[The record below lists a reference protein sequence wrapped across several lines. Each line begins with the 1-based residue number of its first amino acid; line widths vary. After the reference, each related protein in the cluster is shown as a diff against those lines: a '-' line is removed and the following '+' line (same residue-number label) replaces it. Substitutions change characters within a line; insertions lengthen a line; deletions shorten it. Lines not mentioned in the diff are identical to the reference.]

1 MKPAERFVPPPRRQV
16 AGILDGADGE
26 RLGMRASSKQAASD
40 GVFLQ
45 KLLHLRD
52 EGVGL
57 IPEYAVA
64 RIGDD

>member
-1 MKPAERFVPPPRRQV
+1 MDEAA
-16 AGILDGADGE
+16 AG
-26 RLGMRASSKQAASD
+26 ASEVIKRISKQAASD